1 MPAAPTLE
9 HDGVTVDATSPLSSP
24 PAHWRPLVLV
34 ILVAG
39 VLGTLV
45 ELLLLGHYED
55 RWQFIPLVLGGLFLL
70 VMAWHGASPS
80 RRTVLGARVVAGLAA
95 ISALVGI
102 YLHYQANVEWELE
115 TTPALHGWELFREA
129 VTGALPL
136 LAPGTMLQLGLLGL
150 LWSYRHPLLAATATG
165 SSDIAEN

>member
-1 MPAAPTLE
+1 
-9 HDGVTVDATSPLSSP
+9 VR
-24 PAHWRPLVLV
+24 WRILVMV

-39 VLGTLV
+39 VAGTLV

-55 RWQFIPLVLGGLFLL
+55 NWQLIPLVLGALFLL
-70 VMAWHGASPS
+70 IMLWHWRAPS
-80 RRTVLGARVVAGLAA
+80 RRTVQGARIIAGLATL
-95 ISALVGI
+95 SAAVGI

-115 TTPALHGWELFREA
+115 TTPELHGLELFREA

-150 LWSYRHPLLAATATG
+150 LWTHRHPLLATTATG
-165 SSDIAEN
+165 APDTSED